1 MDFDK
6 NQINVVD
13 GKEAKK
19 TVVATGI
26 GNAMEWFDFGVYAY
40 TTAYIGANFFSPVQ
54 NAQIQQI
61 LTFAALAIAFLLR
74 PIGGIVFGIIGDK
87 YGRKVVLTTTI
98 ILMALST
105 LTIGLLPNYDTI
117 GLWAPIL
124 LLLARVLQGF
134 STGGEYAGAM
144 TYVAESSPD
153 KRRNSLGSGLEIGT
167 LSGYIAASIM
177 IAILSFF
184 LNHDQ
189 MQAWGW
195 RIPFILGLFLGLFG
209 LYLRRKLEESPVY
222 ENDVATTPQ
231 RDNIGFFTIIR
242 YYYKDI
248 LVCFVAVVFFNV
260 TNYSVT
266 AYLPTYLGQVV
277 KLDETTTSVLIT
289 CVMAM
294 MIPLALMFGK
304 LADKIGEKKVFLI
317 GTGGLTLL
325 SIVAYSLLS
334 TKSLPLIIIGVFILG
349 FFLSTYEA
357 TMPGS
362 LPTMFYTHIRY
373 RTLSVTFNVSV
384 SLFGGTTPLLA
395 SWLVERTGNI
405 LAPAY
410 YLTAISLI
418 GFLVITFLHVSTAGK
433 SLKGSYPNVDNEK
446 DRKYYED
453 NPKKALWWVKERKEK
468 EDF

>member
-1 MDFDK
+1 MKFNK
-6 NQINVVD
+6 NHINVVD
-13 GKEAKK
+13 GQEAKK

-40 TTAYIGANFFSPVQ
+40 TTAYIGANFFSPVH
-54 NAQIQQI
+54 NPQIQQI
-61 LTFAALAIAFLLR
+61 FTFAALAIAFLLR

-105 LTIGLLPNYDTI
+105 LTIGLLPNYNTI
-117 GLWAPIL
+117 GIWAPIL

-177 IAILSFF
+177 IALLSFF
-184 LNHDQ
+184 LTHDQ

-209 LYLRRKLEESPVY
+209 LYLRRRLEESPVY
-222 ENDVATTPQ
+222 ENDVASTPQ

-266 AYLPTYLGQVV
+266 AYLPTYLGQIV
-277 KLDETTTSVLIT
+277 KLDATTTSVLIT
-289 CVMAM
+289 CVMAV

-304 LADKIGEKKVFLI
+304 MADKIGEKKVFLI

-384 SLFGGTTPLLA
+384 SLFGGTTPLIA
-395 SWLVERTGNI
+395 SWLVETTGNA

-418 GFLVITFLHVSTAGK
+418 GFLVITLFHASTASK
-433 SLKGSYPNVDNEK
+433 SLKGSYPNVDNEE
-446 DRKYYED
+446 DRKY
-453 NPKKALWWVKERKEK
+453 
-468 EDF
+468 

>member
-6 NQINVVD
+6 NQINVID

-54 NAQIQQI
+54 NPQIQQI

-304 LADKIGEKKVFLI
+304 LADKVGEKKVFLI

>member
-1 MDFDK
+1 M
-6 NQINVVD
+6 
-13 GKEAKK
+13 G
-19 TVVATGI
+19 
-26 GNAMEWFDFGVYAY
+26 YY
-40 TTAYIGANFFSPVQ
+40 
-54 NAQIQQI
+54 
-61 LTFAALAIAFLLR
+61 
-74 PIGGIVFGIIGDK
+74 PI
-87 YGRKVVLTTTI
+87 
-98 ILMALST
+98 
-105 LTIGLLPNYDTI
+105 TIGI
-117 GLWAPIL
+117 WAPIL

-177 IAILSFF
+177 IALLSFF
-184 LNHDQ
+184 LTHDQ

-209 LYLRRKLEESPVY
+209 LYLRRRLEESPVY
-222 ENDVATTPQ
+222 ENDVASTPQ
-231 RDNIGFFTIIR
+231 RDNIGFFIIIR

-266 AYLPTYLGQVV
+266 AYLPTYLGQIV
-277 KLDETTTSVLIT
+277 KLDATTTSVLIT
-289 CVMAM
+289 CVMAV

-304 LADKIGEKKVFLI
+304 MADKIGEKKVFLI

-373 RTLSVTFNVSV
+373 RTLSVTFNISV
-384 SLFGGTTPLLA
+384 SLFGGTTPLIA
-395 SWLVERTGNI
+395 SWLVESTGNA

-418 GFLVITFLHVSTAGK
+418 GFLVITLFHASTASK
-433 SLKGSYPNVDNEK
+433 SLKGSYPNVDNEE
-446 DRKYYED
+446 DRKYYEE

-468 EDF
+468 ENF

>member
-1 MDFDK
+1 MDFEK
-6 NQINVVD
+6 ENINMVNAQ
-13 GKEAKK
+13 KAKK
-19 TVVATGI
+19 TVIATGI

-40 TTAYIGANFFSPVQ
+40 TTAYIGANFFSPVE
-54 NAQIQQI
+54 NDQIRLI

-74 PIGGIVFGIIGDK
+74 PIGGIVFGVIGDK

-98 ILMALST
+98 ILMAFST

-117 GLWAPIL
+117 GIWAPIL
-124 LLLARVLQGF
+124 LLFARVLQGF

-153 KRRNSLGSGLEIGT
+153 KSRNRLGCGLEIGT

-177 IAILSFF
+177 IAILSY
-184 LNHDQ
+184 LLTAEQ
-189 MQAWGW
+189 MQSWGW

-209 LYLRRKLEESPVY
+209 LYLRRRLEESPIF
-222 ENDVATTPQ
+222 ENDIETAPQ
-231 RDNIGFFTIIR
+231 RDNIGFLTIIR

-260 TNYSVT
+260 TNYTVT
-266 AYLPTYLGQVV
+266 AYLPTYLEQIV
-277 KLDETTTSVLIT
+277 KLDATTTSVLIT
-289 CVMAM
+289 CVMAI
-294 MIPLALMFGK
+294 MIPLALMFGRI
-304 LADKIGEKKVFLI
+304 ADKIGEKKVFLI

-325 SIVAYSLLS
+325 SIVAFSLLN
-334 TKSLPLIIIGVFILG
+334 TRSLPLIIVGVLVLG

-373 RTLSVTFNVSV
+373 RTLSVTFNLSV
-384 SLFGGTTPLLA
+384 SLFGGTTPLIA
-395 SWLVERTGNI
+395 AWLVNYTNNI

-410 YLTAISLI
+410 YLTAISVI
-418 GFLVITFLHVSTAGK
+418 GFVVISLLHFSMAGK
-433 SLKGSYPNVDNEK
+433 SLKGSYPNVDSEE
-446 DRKYYED
+446 DRRYFEEH
-453 NPKKALWWVKERKEK
+453 PKEALWWVQERKEK